1 MPPTLHPQAES
12 LLVDLNAER
21 APPVDAL
28 SPAAV
33 RAASRER
40 FIRDEVPELDGGVRD
55 LEIAGPESNL
65 PIRIY
70 EPGGEGPHPV
80 LVYFHGGGWVRG
92 DLDTHDELCRDLT
105 QRVGCLTIAVG
116 YRRAPEHPFPAAAV
130 DAHGAF
136 EWAAD
141 HVESLGG
148 DPERIAVAGDSAG
161 GNLAAV
167 TALMARD
174 RDGPTPVRQVLFYP
188 ATDHAFDTD
197 SYREH
202 ADDPVLS
209 RAAMEWYWNQYLDR
223 PLDGRHPYASP
234 LSVRDLSGV
243 APATVITAGVDP
255 LRDDGQAYADRL
267 AAAAVPVSYSEYDDV
282 FHAFV
287 SFPELDRAREAR
299 AEAAT
304 ALRDAFDAS

>member
-12 LLVDLNAER
+12 LLEDLAAER
-21 APPVDAL
+21 VPPVDAL

-40 FIRDEVPELDGGVRD
+40 FVREESPDVGGDVRD
-55 LEIAGPESNL
+55 LAIAGPDGDL
-65 PIRIY
+65 PIRVY
-70 EPGGEGPHPV
+70 EPGDEGPHPV

-105 QRVGCLTIAVG
+105 RRVGCLTISVG

-141 HVESLGG
+141 HVASLGG
-148 DPERIAVAGDSAG
+148 DPDRIAVAGDSAG

-174 RDGPTPVRQVLFYP
+174 GDGPAPVHQVLFYP
-188 ATDHAFDTD
+188 VTDHAFDTD
-197 SYREH
+197 SYLEH
-202 ADDPVLS
+202 PDDPVLS
-209 RAAMEWYWNQYLDR
+209 RAAMEWYWDQYLDR
-223 PLDGRHPYASP
+223 AIDGRHPYASP
-234 LSVRDLSGV
+234 LAARDLSGT

-255 LRDDGQAYADRL
+255 LRDDGRAYADRL
-267 AAAAVPVSYSEYDDV
+267 ADADVPVSYSEYDDV

-287 SFPELDRAREAR
+287 AFPELDRAEEAR
-299 AEAAT
+299 AETAS
-304 ALRDAFDAS
+304 ALRDAFGVS

>member
-12 LLVDLNAER
+12 LLENFNSER
-21 APPVDAL
+21 TPPVDAL
-28 SPAAV
+28 SPAAG

-40 FIRDEVPELDGGVRD
+40 FIRDDVPELGGGVRN
-55 LEIAGPESNL
+55 LEIAGPECSL
-65 PIRIY
+65 SIRIY

-80 LVYFHGGGWVRG
+80 MVYFHGGGWVRG

-105 QRVGCLTIAVG
+105 RRVGCLTLAVD

-136 EWAAD
+136 EWAANN
-141 HVESLGG
+141 VESLGG

-174 RDGPTPVRQVLFYP
+174 RNGPAPVRQVLFYP
-188 ATDHAFDTD
+188 VTNHAFDTD

-202 ADDPVLS
+202 AADPVLS
-209 RAAMEWYWNQYLDR
+209 RAAMEWYWDQYLDR

-234 LSVRDLSGV
+234 LSVRDLSGI

-255 LRDDGQAYADRL
+255 LRDDGRTYANRL
-267 AAAAVPVSYSEYDDV
+267 ADAGVSVSYSEYDDV
-282 FHAFV
+282 FHAFI
-287 SFPELDRAREAR
+287 SFPELDRAEEAR
-299 AEAAT
+299 AEAAIT
-304 ALRDAFDAS
+304 LQDTFDAS